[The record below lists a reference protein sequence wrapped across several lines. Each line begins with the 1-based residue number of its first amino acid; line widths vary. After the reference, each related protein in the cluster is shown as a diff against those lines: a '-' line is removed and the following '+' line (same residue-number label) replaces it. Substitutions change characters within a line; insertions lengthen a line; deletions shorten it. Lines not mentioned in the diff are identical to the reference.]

1 MKLSRTWQGRID
13 GMGARAR
20 LFGTPVVVA
29 LAAIA
34 GLNVLW
40 GWMFGAPPDIAGPA
54 RTVVN
59 KAAVVGSYAQNC
71 VTVWL
76 TATISSADSVARCAP
91 VRASDLPL
99 PSTPAWVIDGQAVIA
114 VTFEGYGGEA
124 ADAEVY
130 SVVVGV
136 TQRPYESAAPETVAY
151 RMPVLWSKFGPRGAD
166 LPLPYPSSLSAT
178 DPAFV
183 AASGFLTAY
192 LTTAGGVDRY
202 VSADSMLTGLGGA
215 YESVTVTSVLAA
227 SAPPAVPA
235 DDQTVRVRVR
245 VDAVTAQYAPVQ
257 MVYPLT
263 LRGLDGRWLVAG
275 IDAVPLVS
283 LRDEL
288 VPVVAGGP

>member
-1 MKLSRTWQGRID
+1 
-13 GMGARAR
+13 MGARAR

-166 LPLPYPSSLSAT
+166 LPARVNGPGAGADLPLPY
-178 DPAFV
+178 
-183 AASGFLTAY
+183 
-192 LTTAGGVDRY
+192 
-202 VSADSMLTGLGGA
+202 
-215 YESVTVTSVLAA
+215 
-227 SAPPAVPA
+227 
-235 DDQTVRVRVR
+235 
-245 VDAVTAQYAPVQ
+245 
-257 MVYPLT
+257 
-263 LRGLDGRWLVAG
+263 
-275 IDAVPLVS
+275 
-283 LRDEL
+283 
-288 VPVVAGGP
+288 